1 MEEKLLTYQ
10 GDLNDRKSKA
20 EVAKAELDLANSNY
34 EKEKEVFDGMLVTYE
49 QAAKGIETQTR
60 SVFVYSFMAFSPLTE
75 SGRGYMTG
83 ESVHFWVLSGF
94 FLVTPLLMLAW
105 F

>member
-1 MEEKLLTYQ
+1 MLEKLEKDREMDQEEKTKLEEKLLTYQ

-60 SVFVYSFMAFSPLTE
+60 
-75 SGRGYMTG
+75 
-83 ESVHFWVLSGF
+83 
-94 FLVTPLLMLAW
+94 
-105 F
+105 